1 VFGNPEF
8 FRYNVQGT
16 LHPLRILIALLMRLW
31 QAVGYM
37 NLFALTVAALLAM
50 WRPPVTHSAGEGGT
64 AGARPALRLRITLDI
79 QFAFLVVAVVYM
91 LAMSVLGG
99 AVLARYMLPIVPLV
113 IIVWVSTLWRRVPMW
128 RYVIGIVVLGLVASL
143 FINPPYG
150 FSFEDNLAYRDY
162 VRLHINAERF
172 VEARYPMARV
182 LTAWPANDELAQP
195 MLGYVTRPMQTLRI
209 ESFSVQDL
217 MSAAEMGSK
226 FEVALVFSTK
236 YQPPRAWLEN
246 WPAWQRLKERF
257 FGYHRDV
264 PPEVAAQLLGGEVVF
279 HESRNG
285 QWVGVIEIQKVVD
298 ANGVLRRDGED
309 ARLAAAGTA
318 DVTRTLSDRSGF

>member
-1 VFGNPEF
+1 
-8 FRYNVQGT
+8 
-16 LHPLRILIALLMRLW
+16 
-31 QAVGYM
+31 
-37 NLFALTVAALLAM
+37 
-50 WRPPVTHSAGEGGT
+50 
-64 AGARPALRLRITLDI
+64 
-79 QFAFLVVAVVYM
+79 
-91 LAMSVLGG
+91 
-99 AVLARYMLPIVPLV
+99 
-113 IIVWVSTLWRRVPMW
+113 
-128 RYVIGIVVLGLVASL
+128 
-143 FINPPYG
+143 
-150 FSFEDNLAYRDY
+150 
-162 VRLHINAERF
+162 
-172 VEARYPMARV
+172 
-182 LTAWPANDELAQP
+182 
-195 MLGYVTRPMQTLRI
+195 
-209 ESFSVQDL
+209 

-279 HESRNG
+279 QESRNG